1 MIQGQGTGR
10 LITGRYELSTLIG
23 QGGMGQVWT
32 AYDQRL
38 DRRVAVKLL
47 RPDKVAGQE
56 ADELRRR
63 FVRECRVTAQV
74 DHPGLVTVHD
84 AGSEGEE
91 LFLVMQYVDGADLAD
106 HLAEH
111 DPYPWQWTVSV
122 AAQLCAVLSAVHAV
136 PIIHRDLKP
145 RNVMVKQD
153 GTVTVLDLGVASVMD
168 TDTTR
173 LTHTGSPIGSP
184 AYMAP
189 EQAMGGAVGPYT
201 DLYALGVLIHEL
213 LSGNVPFTGSTALG
227 VLHRHLYEP
236 PVPVRRLRPEVPENL
251 EALVLR
257 LLSKDPQHRPSSAQE
272 TYEQLL
278 PLLPAR
284 GMPTGSPLD
293 PTRPFLRPHA
303 PWPDR
308 ARIPAPQPSA
318 APDPAPA
325 ADKPDVAGAVDEVKR
340 LLGEGRITQA
350 VDILGAILPAAA
362 AQHGEHSPVVR
373 TLRKQYAATLM
384 DDGQYRR
391 ALPELRRL
399 ADERATEAGQAD
411 TQALRFR
418 YDSAQCLEQLGE
430 PAAALAEYRSLLPY
444 YENQYVGGD
453 PELSLDVRR
462 RIGHLLLALGD
473 RGAAHETLGRLL
485 LDVERLRGRAIRWRA
500 RSGARCS
507 GWGRC
512 AADTGGRSWPWWDKR
527 CDGRCPAPRVGRWW
541 LGPGTTVPEVGVNR
555 WSNGWPRAGPLPTI
569 DHRKTLCTAAQSPR
583 EAHLHRRR
591 RTALLLS
598 AAITAAA
605 PLLTACGSDAHPGA
619 AAVVG
624 ADRITVAQLENRVN
638 EVRAAQRAA
647 ITDADQYQQVVAQ
660 SGALTRNTLNGMV
673 LEKVLDQALDDAGV
687 TVTRKEVQQY
697 RSDLEKEAGGAEAL
711 EAAYLQRYSVAPEQL
726 EESLSSDVEVQKLS
740 TALGADL
747 NTQEGGTV
755 FWQALSEA
763 SEKLDVDL
771 NPRYGSW
778 GVDPTSGRVGLL
790 DAKTPWLKD
799 VTAAGTPESA

>member
-1 MIQGQGTGR
+1 MTVASGR
-10 LITGRYELSTLIG
+10 VVASRYELSTLLG

-47 RPDKVAGQE
+47 RPDKVAGAE

-91 LFLVMQYVDGADLAD
+91 LFLVMQYVDGADLSD

-111 DPYPWQWTVSV
+111 DPYPWQWAVAV

-136 PIIHRDLKP
+136 PIVHRDLKP

-213 LSGNVPFTGSTALG
+213 LSGDVPFSGSTALG

-236 PVPVRRLRPEVPENL
+236 PVPVRRLRPETPDAL
-251 EALVLR
+251 ESLVLR
-257 LLSKDPQHRPSSAQE
+257 LLAKDPQHRPASAQDV
-272 TYEQLL
+272 YEELSA
-278 PLLPAR
+278 LLPAR
-284 GMPTGSPLD
+284 GTPTGAPLD

-308 ARIPAPQPSA
+308 ARTPAPQPA
-318 APDPAPA
+318 TPTVDA
-325 ADKPDVAGAVDEVKR
+325 KKNVAEAVDEVKR

-350 VDILGAILPAAA
+350 VDILGAILPTAAE
-362 AQHGEHSPVVR
+362 QHGEHSPVVR

-399 ADERATEAGQAD
+399 ADERAAEAGHAD
-411 TQALRFR
+411 PQSLRFR
-418 YDSAQCLEQLGE
+418 FDAAQCLEQLGE
-430 PAAALAEYRSLLPY
+430 PAAALAEYRALLPY
-444 YENQYVGGD
+444 YENQYVAGD

-473 RGAAHETLGRLL
+473 RGSAHDTLARLL
-485 LDVERLRGRAIRWRA
+485 HDVERLRGTGHPLVAEIRR
-500 RSGARCS
+500 
-507 GWGRC
+507 
-512 AADTGGRSWPWWDKR
+512 TLQ
-527 CDGRCPAPRVGRWW
+527 W
-541 LGPGTTVPEVGVNR
+541 LG
-555 WSNGWPRAGPLPTI
+555 
-569 DHRKTLCTAAQSPR
+569 Q
-583 EAHLHRRR
+583 
-591 RTALLLS
+591 
-598 AAITAAA
+598 
-605 PLLTACGSDAHPGA
+605 
-619 AAVVG
+619 
-624 ADRITVAQLENRVN
+624 
-638 EVRAAQRAA
+638 VR
-647 ITDADQYQQVVAQ
+647 
-660 SGALTRNTLNGMV
+660 G
-673 LEKVLDQALDDAGV
+673 
-687 TVTRKEVQQY
+687 
-697 RSDLEKEAGGAEAL
+697 
-711 EAAYLQRYSVAPEQL
+711 
-726 EESLSSDVEVQKLS
+726 
-740 TALGADL
+740 
-747 NTQEGGTV
+747 
-755 FWQALSEA
+755 
-763 SEKLDVDL
+763 
-771 NPRYGSW
+771 
-778 GVDPTSGRVGLL
+778 
-790 DAKTPWLKD
+790 
-799 VTAAGTPESA
+799 

>member
-1 MIQGQGTGR
+1 M
-10 LITGRYELSTLIG
+10 STLIG

-47 RPDKVAGQE
+47 RPDKVAGAE

-91 LFLVMQYVDGADLAD
+91 LFLVMQYVDGADLSD

-111 DPYPWQWTVSV
+111 DPYPWQWAVAV

-136 PIIHRDLKP
+136 PIVHRDLKP

-201 DLYALGVLIHEL
+201 DLYALGVLLHEL
-213 LSGNVPFTGSTALG
+213 LSGEVPFAGSTALG

-236 PVPVRRLRPEVPENL
+236 PLPVRRLRPEVPEAL

-257 LLSKDPQHRPSSAQE
+257 LLAKDPQHRPASAQDV
-272 TYEQLL
+272 YEDLALLL
-278 PLLPAR
+278 PPR
-284 GMPTGSPLD
+284 GTPTGAPLD

-308 ARIPAPQPSA
+308 ARTPAPQP
-318 APDPAPA
+318 APA
-325 ADKPDVAGAVDEVKR
+325 TPVPAKAEKPDVARAVDEVKR

-362 AQHGEHSPVVR
+362 EQHGAHSPVVR

-399 ADERATEAGQAD
+399 ADERAAEAGQAD
-411 TQALRFR
+411 PQALRFR
-418 YDSAQCLEQLGE
+418 GDAAQCLEQLGE
-430 PAAALAEYRSLLPY
+430 PAAALAEYRALLPY
-444 YENQYVGGD
+444 YENQYVAGD
-453 PELSLDVRR
+453 PELAHDVRR

-473 RGAAHETLGRLL
+473 RAAAQDTLVRLL
-485 LDVERLRGRAIRWRA
+485 HDVERLQGP
-500 RSGARCS
+500 GHPL
-507 GWGRC
+507 
-512 AADTGGRSWPWWDKR
+512 AAD
-527 CDGRCPAPRVGRWW
+527 V
-541 LGPGTTVPEVGVNR
+541 
-555 WSNGWPRAGPLPTI
+555 
-569 DHRKTLCTAAQSPR
+569 
-583 EAHLHRRR
+583 R
-591 RTALLLS
+591 RTLQWLS
-598 AAITAAA
+598 
-605 PLLTACGSDAHPGA
+605 
-619 AAVVG
+619 
-624 ADRITVAQLENRVN
+624 Q
-638 EVRAAQRAA
+638 VR
-647 ITDADQYQQVVAQ
+647 
-660 SGALTRNTLNGMV
+660 G
-673 LEKVLDQALDDAGV
+673 
-687 TVTRKEVQQY
+687 
-697 RSDLEKEAGGAEAL
+697 
-711 EAAYLQRYSVAPEQL
+711 
-726 EESLSSDVEVQKLS
+726 
-740 TALGADL
+740 
-747 NTQEGGTV
+747 
-755 FWQALSEA
+755 
-763 SEKLDVDL
+763 
-771 NPRYGSW
+771 
-778 GVDPTSGRVGLL
+778 
-790 DAKTPWLKD
+790 
-799 VTAAGTPESA
+799 